1 MHFQHYDYEKQ
12 SSPHAILFVC
22 PHIPISVCM
31 CAHTLSM
38 LAKIIHLL
46 HLAQFLNQQPT
57 KDGYFVDNRETFSSF
72 FQ

>member
-1 MHFQHYDYEKQ
+1 MAWCAVTCKMHFQHYDYGKL

-57 KDGYFVDNRETFSSF
+57 
-72 FQ
+72 